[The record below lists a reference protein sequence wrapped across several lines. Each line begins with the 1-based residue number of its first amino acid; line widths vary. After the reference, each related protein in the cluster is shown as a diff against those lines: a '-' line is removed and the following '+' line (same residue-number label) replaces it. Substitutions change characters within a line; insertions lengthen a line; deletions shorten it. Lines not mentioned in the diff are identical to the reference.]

1 MRIDLHTHTTASDG
15 TDTPAELMRNATAA
29 ALDVVAVTDH
39 DTTDAWRGAA
49 AALPDGMTLVRG
61 MEMSCEGRDERGRP
75 VAVHLLA
82 YLFDPEHAAL
92 AAERRR
98 LRTERATRIRV
109 MATRMADAGL
119 PVDPEQILADAG
131 PSAGRPH
138 LAQALIRA
146 GVVGSTD
153 EAFAGPLSIRS
164 PYFVDKVDTPLEEA
178 VAMIAAAGGV
188 SVLAHARAATRGRL
202 MAVDQIRELADA
214 GLGGLEVNH
223 PEHDDEDRMLLT
235 RLAHEHDLIVTGSS
249 DYHGRNKTVELGRCT
264 TEPRQLEAIVARASG
279 VGVLVGGEPDV
290 AGGVR

>member
-1 MRIDLHTHTTASDG
+1 MRIDLHTHTNASDG
-15 TDTPAELMRNATAA
+15 TDTPTELMRNAAA
-29 ALDVVAVTDH
+29 AGLDVVAVTDH
-39 DTTDAWRGAA
+39 DTTDAWREAA
-49 AALPDGMTLVRG
+49 AALPDGMTLIRG

-82 YLFDPEHAAL
+82 YLFDPDHADL

-98 LRTERATRIRV
+98 LRTERATRIRA

-119 PVDPEQILADAG
+119 PIDPQQVLADAG

-146 GVVGSTD
+146 GVVASTD
-153 EAFAGPLSIRS
+153 EAFAGPLSARS
-164 PYFVDKVDTPLEEA
+164 PYFVDKVDTPLEDA

-202 MAVDQIRELADA
+202 MAVEQIRELAGA
-214 GLGGLEVNH
+214 GLGGLEVDH
-223 PEHDDEDRMLLT
+223 PEHGEQDRALLT
-235 RLAHEHDLIVTGSS
+235 RVARDHDLIVTGSS

-264 TEPRQLEAIVARASG
+264 TAPGQLDAIVARASG
-279 VGVLVGGEPDV
+279 VGVLVGGAPDA
-290 AGGVR
+290 AGRI